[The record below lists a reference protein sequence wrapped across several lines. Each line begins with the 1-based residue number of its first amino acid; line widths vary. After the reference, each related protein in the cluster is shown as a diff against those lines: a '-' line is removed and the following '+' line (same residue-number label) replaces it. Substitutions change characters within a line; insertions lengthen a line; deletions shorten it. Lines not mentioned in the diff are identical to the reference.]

1 MIPAAKSEE
10 ESLGEPLWCI
20 SIVKAVGTVKALE
33 WTYIVNQSGTADIP
47 SLNLLRDGFLYL
59 NKEEY

>member
-20 SIVKAVGTVKALE
+20 NIVKAVGTVTALE

-47 SLNLLRDGFLYL
+47 SLNFFKRRFLYL
-59 NKEEY
+59 YKEE